1 MIDHY
6 SQIDVC
12 EFLICPLPTSCG
24 RLVSGHLKKSVVVKA
39 RRVYFNLQRTDVQNI
54 YVRVGQGWQ
63 LSCLIAP
70 EVAVWL
76 IQLREQLCIYLA
88 PGVATKVADQLLEG

>member
-6 SQIDVC
+6 SEIDVC

-39 RRVYFNLQRTDVQNI
+39 SGYISTCRELASRISTSRLGMVVEFFDSSRS
-54 YVRVGQGWQ
+54 
-63 LSCLIAP
+63 SCLADLALG
-70 EVAVWL
+70 VAVYL
-76 IQLREQLCIYLA
+76 I
-88 PGVATKVADQLLEG
+88 GSS

>member
-39 RRVYFNLQRTDVQNI
+39 RRVYFNL
-54 YVRVGQGWQ
+54 
-63 LSCLIAP
+63 
-70 EVAVWL
+70 
-76 IQLREQLCIYLA
+76 
-88 PGVATKVADQLLEG
+88 